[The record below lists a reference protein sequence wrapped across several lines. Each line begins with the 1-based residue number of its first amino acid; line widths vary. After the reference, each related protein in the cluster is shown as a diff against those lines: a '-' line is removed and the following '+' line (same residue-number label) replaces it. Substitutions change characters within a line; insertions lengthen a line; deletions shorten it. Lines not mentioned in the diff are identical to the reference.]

1 MTTFSAMDIGRTGIG
16 FAHYWLDTVGHNL
29 ANVNTHTSPDDEP
42 FRARL
47 VVARPLDGTPFAATG
62 SGVYVGDVV
71 EQDGDA
77 PLIYDPTHPL
87 ADADGNVAAPVM
99 ELSGQMTDLIM
110 ANRSY
115 QANLRTVETAKEA
128 YQAALRIGQR

>member
-1 MTTFSAMDIGRTGIG
+1 MTTFSAMDIGRTGVG
-16 FAHYWLDTVGHNL
+16 FSHYWIDTLAHNM
-29 ANVNTHTSPDDEP
+29 ANVSTVRGGDEEP

-47 VVARPLDGTPFAATG
+47 VMAQPLDGPFATTG
-62 SGVYVGDVV
+62 SGVAVRAVV
-71 EQDGDA
+71 EDGADPA
-77 PLIYDPTHPL
+77 LTYDPDHPM
-87 ADADGNVAAPVM
+87 AAEDGTVVQPVVDM
-99 ELSGQMTDLIM
+99 AGQMTDLII